1 MLRKPEFRRQK
12 NFRSFHHTDVQES
25 FVSEEDA
32 RLSVYSANSCF
43 LFIITVGLTTGQTP
57 VNNHHQNQNI
67 SLLLPPTRWGPD
79 LPCKTNRECRLH
91 PVLYMLH
98 QDYISDAGQGDGNA
112 FQTFLCLPH
121 SLSFPPSLLI
131 NEASAQDRKSFYE
144 LSTNASWGNYALV
157 FSPS

>member
-98 QDYISDAGQGDGNA
+98 QGYISDAGQEME
-112 FQTFLCLPH
+112 T
-121 SLSFPPSLLI
+121 LSKLSSVSPILFHFPPL
-131 NEASAQDRKSFYE
+131 
-144 LSTNASWGNYALV
+144 
-157 FSPS
+157 FSSMKHQHRIERAFMN